1 MVTEKVPAVFL
12 ELLRVFLEVLAK
24 DDDFQQSRR
33 RVLVSKE
40 VPEVRVGHFRVST
53 GWQNVLW
60 SLMGWWSFCGFG
72 CDESGQNVVE
82 EDRRSG
88 GQEVAT
94 EGFPGF
100 LSGGLMAS
108 EEVLSFQSLVWSSRS
123 LRMEVLGSREVLRS
137 DH

>member
-60 SLMGWWSFCGFG
+60 SLMGWWSFCGFVVLG
-72 CDESGQNVVE
+72 VMKVVRTLWRRTGGQ
-82 EDRRSG
+82 EDRRWPLR
-88 GQEVAT
+88 V
-94 EGFPGF
+94 
-100 LSGGLMAS
+100 
-108 EEVLSFQSLVWSSRS
+108 FQGSS
-123 LRMEVLGSREVLRS
+123 VVV
-137 DH
+137 